1 MRRLV
6 LFLFVFIPLS
16 LLSQIPSPESLGFL
30 HIVFNYGYQKVDV
43 LIVSKK
49 GEETIKKPVFF
60 FCQGSMPQPLIKF
73 DEQGTYGLFPFN
85 PDSLK
90 TQYHLV
96 IIGKPGVPL
105 ISYVNDLNDNFMY
118 LDSTG
123 NIPKAYAEN
132 NLPDYYVS
140 RNKSIIKYLRKL
152 PWVDKSELVI
162 AGHSEGSTIAAK
174 MALKIPHV
182 THLIYSGGNP
192 MGRIMSMIQRSR
204 SIESDST
211 ALGENEFIY
220 WQKAVDNKT
229 NLDASQG
236 DTDKATYEFSTPLFD
251 DLLKLKIPVLVSYGT
266 KDYSAPFNDYLR
278 VEAIRRNKSNFEF
291 KAYIGAEHNYFPL
304 LNDGKPNYEVFNWDK
319 VAHDW
324 LLWIESTLFRSPIV
338 KP

>member
-1 MRRLV
+1 MFRIAFT
-6 LFLFVFIPLS
+6 LFIFVHFYS
-16 LLSQIPSPESLGFL
+16 FGQIPSPDSLGYK
-30 HIVFNYGYQKVDV
+30 HVVFNYENQMVDI

-49 GEETIKKPVFF
+49 GEEAIKKPIFF

-90 TQYHLV
+90 THYHLV

-105 ISYVNDLNDNFMY
+105 VSHVNDLNDNFMY
-118 LDSTG
+118 LDSLG
-123 NIPKAYAEN
+123 NIPKAYADN

-140 RNKSIIKYLRKL
+140 RNKSIIKYLRKQ

-162 AGHSEGSTIAAK
+162 AGHSEGSTIATK
-174 MALKIPHV
+174 MALKIPQV

-220 WQKAVDNKT
+220 WQKAVDNKA

-236 DTDKATYEFSTPLFD
+236 DTDKATYEFSKPPFVY
-251 DLLKLKIPVLVSYGT
+251 LLKLKIPVLVCYGA

-278 VEAIRRNKSNFEF
+278 VEAIRQKKSNFHF
-291 KAYIGAEHNYFPL
+291 DPVIGTEHNYFPL
-304 LNDGKPNYEVFNWDK
+304 LDNGKPNYEEFNWDK
-319 VAHDW
+319 VALGW
-324 LLWIESTLFRSPIV
+324 LHWLDV
-338 KP
+338 N